1 MTLRRITSEL
11 TDLKKDPLPTC
22 SAYPIND
29 KNLYHWTATISGPP
43 QSLYANRE
51 FELNII
57 LPETY
62 PHNPPK
68 IFFTTPIF
76 HPNVSSSGELKMAEL
91 GQDQWCPALTI
102 GKLLISVQALLSD
115 ANLGEAC
122 RVNEEAA
129 SLYLKNIEEFR
140 RRARGVR

>member
-11 TDLKKDPLPTC
+11 TNLKNDPLPTC

-29 KNLYHWTATISGPP
+29 KNLYHWTAKLIGPSK
-43 QSLYANRE
+43 SLYADRE

-57 LPETY
+57 LPATY
-62 PHNPPK
+62 PHIAPK

-91 GQDQWCPALTI
+91 EQDQWCPALTI
-102 GKLLISVQALLSD
+102 RTLLISVQALLSD
-115 ANLGEAC
+115 ANLGEGC
-122 RVNEEAA
+122 IVNEEAA
-129 SLYLKNIEEFR
+129 SLYLKNIEDFR
-140 RRARGVR
+140 RRARG

>member
-1 MTLRRITSEL
+1 
-11 TDLKKDPLPTC
+11 
-22 SAYPIND
+22 
-29 KNLYHWTATISGPP
+29 
-43 QSLYANRE
+43 
-51 FELNII
+51 
-57 LPETY
+57 
-62 PHNPPK
+62 
-68 IFFTTPIF
+68 
-76 HPNVSSSGELKMAEL
+76 MAEL